1 MTRLRR
7 VEWAVL
13 VGFVL
18 FVSLAVW
25 WEVSGWSDDPDEDY
39 AWLEAQETYEAISN
53 AWVYYLTEQEAS
65 DAAFEGWEIS
75 GQRWRNEHH
84 FRRIERASAVR
95 FLLAGMPDVGGEEE
109 TPLDQWYAAIEA
121 AEDFGGRTEW
131 DLVDQWFRG
140 QPADVQAYIER
151 NIGPQETPTE
161 REHRELLREMKE
173 TGFFAIEEEAWAELR
188 EAPVVA
194 DAAIA
199 VYKTM
204 TWREFR
210 DAMVVEIQRAMLDE
224 GVDPRLARGRAEDQF
239 DDKSPI
245 PKVILEEMSYRRS
258 VWETEYP
265 QGAAVARKFGYIQ

>member
-1 MTRLRR
+1 MGVRVTRLRR

-25 WEVSGWSDDPDEDY
+25 WELSGWSDDPDEDY
-39 AWLEAQETYEAISN
+39 AWLDALETYGHITD
-53 AWVYYLTEQEAS
+53 AWALYLAEQEAS
-65 DAAFEGWEIS
+65 DAALEDGRTTGEQWREARELRRLVRAAEI
-75 GQRWRNEHH
+75 R
-84 FRRIERASAVR
+84 V
-95 FLLAGMPDVGGEEE
+95 LLALMPDVEGEEE
-109 TPLDQWYAAIEA
+109 TSLDHWYAAIEVS
-121 AEDFGGRTEW
+121 EDW
-131 DLVDQWFRG
+131 DAVDQWFRS
-140 QPADVQAYIER
+140 QPADVRAYIER
-151 NIGPQETPTE
+151 NIGPQETATE
-161 REHRELLREMKE
+161 REHRELLRLMKE

-199 VYKTM
+199 GYKTM

-210 DAMVVEIQRAMLDE
+210 DAVVVEIQRAMLDE

-245 PKVILEEMSYRRS
+245 PRVMLEEMSYRRS